1 MVQSPP
7 NPPEPNPSEPT
18 TASNQTGPTGPTPT
32 ESLRALVGNVLGFVK
47 NVGTQVNRL
56 AEDLAADVGAVS
68 RDAEAFARA
77 AMDGWLALK
86 SGARATPRLTKLL
99 GAGTRI
105 LALWRVL
112 RLRAL
117 ARGESAEANPAIH
130 RALAIATREAA
141 VELRGAIL
149 KAGQVASCR
158 PDLFPAPWI
167 EELALL
173 QDRVPPLPAEVIFAV
188 IDAELGSRDADS
200 RRPGEAPEGPGRAA
214 REKHFASLDTEALAA
229 ASLAQV
235 HAARLHDGREVVV
248 KVLVPGARE
257 TVEAD
262 IGALR
267 VLAKMAPDIVPGV
280 ELAPIVAELARA
292 LTAELDYRT
301 EAQNL
306 EAFRAA
312 TLASGDGVLVPT
324 LVPELVTGEV
334 MVMERIVGTRL
345 GDALAALVAA
355 GDLAT
360 RDAILV
366 TIVRS
371 VACQV
376 FVHGVVH
383 ADPHPGNYLV
393 TPDHQVAVLDFG
405 SVLYIPPAERAA
417 YARLFVSLLGG
428 QTERAAT
435 ELANLGFEAAS
446 PADLMAMAL
455 QIVDAVRPG
464 RAIVDIDMNAELA
477 RFVAQLNAAAQ
488 NGTAVRVPPSFVLLG
503 RVLGTLAGLLLEH
516 RPKMEPFAILAP
528 YLARAVASASS
539 DRMGDMPH
547 SAA

>member
-7 NPPEPNPSEPT
+7 NPPEPNPSEPQ
-18 TASNQTGPTGPTPT
+18 TAPDPTGPPGPTGPTGPTTT

-68 RDAEAFARA
+68 RDAEAFGRA

-86 SGARATPRLTKLL
+86 GGARATPRLTRLL
-99 GAGTRI
+99 GSGTRI
-105 LALWRVL
+105 LALWRLL

-117 ARGESAEANPAIH
+117 ARGEPADGNPAIH

-173 QDRVPPLPAEVIFAV
+173 QDRVPALPSEVIFAA
-188 IDAELGSRDADS
+188 IDAQLGSR
-200 RRPGEAPEGPGRAA
+200 EA
-214 REKHFASLDTEALAA
+214 HFAALEAEALAA

-312 TLASGDGVLVPT
+312 TLAAGDGVLVPT

-405 SVLYIPPAERAA
+405 SVLHIPPAERAA
-417 YARLFVSLLGG
+417 YARLFVSLLAG
-428 QTERAAT
+428 QTERAAV
-435 ELANLGFEAAS
+435 ELANLGFEAS
-446 PADLMAMAL
+446 SEGDLLAMAL

-464 RAIVDIDMNAELA
+464 RAIADIDMNAELA
-477 RFVAQLNAAAQ
+477 RFVAKLQAAAQ

-516 RPKMEPFAILAP
+516 KPKLEPFAILAP
-528 YLARAVASASS
+528 YLARAVASAASAPS
-539 DRMGDMPH
+539 APSAPFDHPGDMAH
-547 SAA
+547 SAP